1 MAQILETLFGS
12 KNKVRLLRFFL
23 LNPDQQYPLSE
34 IARKNIVKISDARKE
49 LNNFLK
55 IKFILK
61 RFKNRKA
68 FYVLNPNF
76 PFYPELRNLFVKSN
90 VYPQCRSLGKIK
102 DAGDV
107 KLALISGAF
116 LNYPKSRA
124 DMVLVV
130 NNLNRRRLKNL
141 MSNLEAE
148 IGKEINFVLMNSEEF
163 KYRLNMMDRF
173 LMEFLRGPHDELI
186 NKIPGLKNLITD
198 LKKS

>member
-1 MAQILETLFGS
+1 MGQILETLFGS
-12 KNKVRLLRFFL
+12 KNRVRLLRFFL
-23 LNPDQQYPLSE
+23 LNPEQPYPLSE
-34 IARKNIVKISDARKE
+34 IARKNIVKISEARRE

-61 RFKNRKA
+61 RLKNRKV
-68 FYVLNPNF
+68 FYVLNADF
-76 PFYPELRNLFVKSN
+76 PFYPELRNLFV
-90 VYPQCRSLGKIK
+90 SLGKIK
-102 DAGDV
+102 NAGDV
-107 KLALISGAF
+107 KLAVISGVF

-163 KYRLNMMDRF
+163 KYRLNMTDRF

-186 NKIPGLKNLITD
+186 NKIPGLKNLIND

>member
-1 MAQILETLFGS
+1 MGQILETLFGS

-34 IARKNIVKISDARKE
+34 IARKNIVKMSDARRE

-61 RFKNRKA
+61 RFKNRKV
-68 FYVLNPNF
+68 FYVLNSGF

-90 VYPQCRSLGKIK
+90 VYPQCRSLGRIK
-102 DAGDV
+102 DTGDV
-107 KLALISGAF
+107 KLAVISGAF

-141 MSNLEAE
+141 MGNLEAE

-186 NKIPGLKNLITD
+186 NKIPGLKNLIND